1 VLFEA
6 LPTSASSLAMGAM
19 LARRN
24 GTGLVVLVSA
34 ASEDA
39 FQAACAA
46 ARAALRERGTD
57 GRCTRLAALDA
68 TSLIQAARREAAGC
82 LVLADRERFLKQA
95 GFERMVDEIECP
107 IVLTR

>member
-1 VLFEA
+1 MPA
-6 LPTSASSLAMGAM
+6 SASSLAMGVM

-24 GTGLVVLVSA
+24 GAELVVLVSA

-39 FQAACAA
+39 FQAACAV
-46 ARAALRERGTD
+46 ALSALKERGAA
-57 GRCTRLAALDA
+57 GRCFWLRMLDG